1 MSLSLASSPLVQ
13 STFKS
18 TKRDSSKRAPSSEKR
33 RNSAT
38 SRPDF
43 PGFELPADGDA
54 PSQTPGT
61 TAVSWAP
68 PADNAFPVVGYVR
81 DQSCGDGFGDP
92 RPGGRTHEGVDCFS
106 KDSHA
111 PLVAVEDATI
121 RVVRTAAETPEYSGN
136 SISIRGDSGWR
147 YYYGHIESTP
157 FRKADEGV
165 TRVRKGDVIALM
177 GSTGTSVEHLHF
189 EAAPGDAAAVDP
201 YPFMATWQRTD
212 GNGAPPPAPESPPD
226 TPPPPPVDG
235 CGVLVPGQVMVPG
248 QVLYSCDERF
258 QLQLQTD
265 GNIVPPPGWLPAIAD
280 LARRHGA
287 LLIVDE
293 MICGWGCGA
302 IKKRRPRWRLRARL
316 RRRDCATWPMCRT
329 ATARMAAKPRS
340 PVLKV
345 KWKVENPDGD
355 DTTYTLEARREGEA
369 NWRPIQTGKS
379 PLTATSWDWNTETYP
394 DGWYRVRVT
403 ASDAAANSPDRA
415 LTQSQ
420 LSTTFAIDN
429 TRPLIDGLT
438 VSYPRAQARAS
449 DALSPIGEL
458 AFSIDDGPWQL
469 GAAADGV
476 FDDLAEDLRL
486 ELPTGLARGT
496 HTLALRVAD
505 AAGNVGSA
513 STTFL
518 IK

>member
-1 MSLSLASSPLVQ
+1 MNEQRTGNRRSGSCNLALVAASIAFGLSGCYDGL
-13 STFKS
+13 
-18 TKRDSSKRAPSSEKR
+18 
-33 RNSAT
+33 T
-38 SRPDF
+38 SDGQEPDF

-265 GNIVPPPGWLPAIAD
+265 GNIVLRVVDYVALWTSQTYGTSPSGLVMQEDGNLVLYGTDGAPIWHISTHGHPGAYLVLQD
-280 LARRHGA
+280 DGNLVVYEG
-287 LLIVDE
+287 D
-293 MICGWGCGA
+293 
-302 IKKRRPRWRLRARL
+302 
-316 RRRDCATWPMCRT
+316 
-329 ATARMAAKPRS
+329 KP
-340 PVLKV
+340 L
-345 KWKVENPDGD
+345 
-355 DTTYTLEARREGEA
+355 
-369 NWRPIQTGKS
+369 
-379 PLTATSWDWNTETYP
+379 WNT
-394 DGWYRVRVT
+394 
-403 ASDAAANSPDRA
+403 
-415 LTQSQ
+415 
-420 LSTTFAIDN
+420 
-429 TRPLIDGLT
+429 
-438 VSYPRAQARAS
+438 
-449 DALSPIGEL
+449 
-458 AFSIDDGPWQL
+458 GP
-469 GAAADGV
+469 A
-476 FDDLAEDLRL
+476 
-486 ELPTGLARGT
+486 
-496 HTLALRVAD
+496 
-505 AAGNVGSA
+505 
-513 STTFL
+513 
-518 IK
+518 